1 VSKKSHRKQVARAKA
16 KRDQD
21 RFQRRAARNR
31 MIIFIMAI
39 LMALSLFAI
48 PLTQWLA
55 GLGEASV
62 PEPEDIDPLEE
73 FDLDLE
79 ALADTP
85 YDTPFDITIDPDGD
99 YTAVLATDAGDIT
112 VALFASDAT
121 VAVNNL
127 VNLARDGFYE
137 DVIFHRVIDGF
148 VIQGG
153 DPTGT
158 GMGGPGYRFEDELEL
173 AREIV
178 DEHGGY
184 PRGTLAMANS
194 GPDTNGSQFFIVH
207 GEVAP
212 LDPNFT
218 VFGEVTDGMD
228 VVDAIATAETE
239 QMDRPVD
246 PIAIQ
251 TIEIIEG

>member
-1 VSKKSHRKQVARAKA
+1 MSKKSHRKQVARARA

-21 RFQRRAARNR
+21 RFQKRAARNR
-31 MIIFIMAI
+31 TIVLIMAV

-55 GLGEASV
+55 GRGEAFV
-62 PEPEDIDPLEE
+62 PEPADTDPLEE

-79 ALADTP
+79 ALE
-85 YDTPFDITIDPDGD
+85 DTPFDEPFEQTIDPDGD
-99 YTAVLATDAGDIT
+99 YTAVFATDAGDIT
-112 VALFASDAT
+112 VSLFASDAPI
-121 VAVNNL
+121 AVNNL
-127 VNLARDGFYE
+127 VNLAREGFYE

-148 VIQGG
+148 MIQGG

-158 GMGGPGYRFEDELEL
+158 GMGGPGYRFEDELDR
-173 AREIV
+173 ARELV
-178 DEHGGY
+178 EEHGGY

-207 GEVAP
+207 GELAP

-218 VFGEVTDGMD
+218 AFGEVTDGMD
-228 VVDAIATAETE
+228 VVDAIATAETG
-239 QMDRPVD
+239 QLDRPVD
-246 PIAIQ
+246 PVAIQ
-251 TIEIIEG
+251 TVEIVEG